1 MIGSEKVREF
11 KFRAK
16 ILELGARIQS
26 AGILIPRE
34 IYPARKLIPL
44 RYQFITLCEFDTLD
58 KYPAGIYHVFANRN
72 ACNTTFYLIDIV
84 LVGLRIYIWCT
95 ICF

>member
-1 MIGSEKVREF
+1 MNKLLKFYEINWKIVLNVSFVWIYIMIGSEKVREF

-16 ILELGARIQS
+16 IHELGARIQS

-44 RYQFITLCEFDTLD
+44 RYYTS
-58 KYPAGIYHVFANRN
+58 
-72 ACNTTFYLIDIV
+72 
-84 LVGLRIYIWCT
+84 
-95 ICF
+95 